1 VHDGTLTAGGLIA
14 YLLYIDMLFSPVQ
27 EISQV
32 FDGWQ
37 QAFVG
42 TSRIAAL
49 LKVPTSIPEIEQ
61 PVPPGP
67 LRGEIEFVD
76 VRFSYPAAA
85 RPAIEGINVRI
96 APGETVALVGHTGA
110 GKSTLVKL
118 VARFYDVTQGRVLV
132 DGTDIRDYD
141 LDSYRSQLGVVPQE
155 LYLFPGTVRD
165 AIAYGRPDATNA
177 EVEAAARGVGAYEM
191 IAALPGGF
199 GHMIAERGRNLS
211 VGQGQL
217 IALARAYL
225 VDPAILLL
233 DEATAALD
241 PAAEAKV
248 ARATGKLTAQRTT
261 LMVAHRL
268 ATASRADRIIVIDS
282 GRIAEVGTHEEL
294 IAAAGRYA
302 ELWAAS
308 QGPVTASAWLRR

>member
-1 VHDGTLTAGGLIA
+1 
-14 YLLYIDMLFSPVQ
+14 
-27 EISQV
+27 
-32 FDGWQ
+32 
-37 QAFVG
+37 
-42 TSRIAAL
+42 
-49 LKVPTSIPEIEQ
+49 
-61 PVPPGP
+61 
-67 LRGEIEFVD
+67 
-76 VRFSYPAAA
+76 
-85 RPAIEGINVRI
+85 
-96 APGETVALVGHTGA
+96 
-110 GKSTLVKL
+110 
-118 VARFYDVTQGRVLV
+118 
-132 DGTDIRDYD
+132 
-141 LDSYRSQLGVVPQE
+141 
-155 LYLFPGTVRD
+155 
-165 AIAYGRPDATNA
+165 
-177 EVEAAARGVGAYEM
+177 M

-308 QGPVTASAWLRR
+308 QGPLIASPSLPSPPGRIRRKPCLASKTLGFRWLSSSNYVSCSPRCSGSARWGCMMTSSGWAATRCWRCG